1 MNYTR
6 ILLVQK
12 QEELQQELL
21 VTDSMS
27 ERIRIDIELDQV
39 EAALEELSHAK
50 DS

>member
-27 ERIRIDIELDQV
+27 ERIRIDIELEQV
-39 EAALEELSHAK
+39 EAALADLKEVS
-50 DS
+50 

>member
-27 ERIRIDIELDQV
+27 ERIRIDIELEQV
-39 EAALEELSHAK
+39 EAALADLKEVN
-50 DS
+50 